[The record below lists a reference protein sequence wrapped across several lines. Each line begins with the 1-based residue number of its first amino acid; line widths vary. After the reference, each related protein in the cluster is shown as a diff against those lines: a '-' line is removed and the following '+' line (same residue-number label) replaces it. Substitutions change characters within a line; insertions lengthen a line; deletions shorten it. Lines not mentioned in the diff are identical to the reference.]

1 MRTSKEFISS
11 ISAPTIS
18 TFFDFHDLVKGKFS
32 DLYRFMSRHSSDHNE
47 LFCHDPLSHLA
58 IDVS

>member
-1 MRTSKEFISS
+1 MRTRTEFMSS

-18 TFFDFHDLVKGKFS
+18 RSGKEEVNV
-32 DLYRFMSRHSSDHNE
+32 YRFMSNHTSDHYV

-58 IDVS
+58 IDASLCISCT